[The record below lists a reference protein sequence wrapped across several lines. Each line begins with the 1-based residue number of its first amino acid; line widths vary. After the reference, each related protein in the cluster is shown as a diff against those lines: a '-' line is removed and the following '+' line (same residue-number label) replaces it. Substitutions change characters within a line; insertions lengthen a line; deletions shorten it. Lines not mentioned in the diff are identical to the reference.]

1 MCICIVSVQMCGDLH
16 SIRLVETKGK
26 IGTIVTRLV
35 REFMGNLIVDRPFA
49 KKKPVIFTRSSASYK
64 MHKWNGSQSLPRYFF
79 FPFIDGMIG
88 V

>member
-49 KKKPVIFTRSSASYK
+49 KKNRSFLRVQAHRTKCINGMVAKVSLVISSFRLLMA
-64 MHKWNGSQSLPRYFF
+64 
-79 FPFIDGMIG
+79 
-88 V
+88 